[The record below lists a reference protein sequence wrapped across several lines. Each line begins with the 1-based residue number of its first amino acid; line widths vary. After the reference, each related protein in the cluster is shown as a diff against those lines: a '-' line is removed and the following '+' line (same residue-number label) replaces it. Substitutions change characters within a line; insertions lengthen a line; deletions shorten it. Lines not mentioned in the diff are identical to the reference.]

1 MYPKWRL
8 ENRDGLRHCTLMGN
22 NLKTLRIAHGLSQEA
37 LAKAMGTTRTQL
49 VKLERGERRLSD
61 VWIVRAAMAL
71 KVDPGDLMSNRLQ
84 LASFDP
90 DEHQPD
96 GVFEPEAPEALD
108 PDAPPR
114 IPGNGVVEVDAR
126 AGMGG
131 GGQVAHAYYRDGDKV
146 ETRDAVKPDAWVFPP
161 WFLGGIGAKPG
172 DLLIIEAKGDSMR
185 PTIAPGTPLII
196 DTRHRIP
203 SPDGIYAIR
212 DRWGD
217 IQAKRIETS
226 KILGDNTIRVI
237 SDNGGH
243 VQIARSEDELQIV
256 GKVVAGWVFF

>member
-1 MYPKWRL
+1 
-8 ENRDGLRHCTLMGN
+8 MGN
-22 NLKTLRIAHGLSQEA
+22 NLKTLRTAKGLSQEA
-37 LAKAMGTTRTQL
+37 LARAMGTTRTQL

-61 VWIVRAAMAL
+61 IWIVRAAAAL

-96 GVFEPEAPEALD
+96 GFFEPEAPEPLD

-114 IPGNGVVEVDAR
+114 IPSNGIVEVDAR

-131 GGQVAHAYYRDGDKV
+131 GGQVAHAYYRDGDKI

-161 WFLGGIGAKPG
+161 WFLRGIGAKPG
-172 DLLIIEAKGDSMR
+172 ELLIIEAKGDSMR

-256 GKVVAGWVFF
+256 GKVVAGWHFF